1 MAEEEEKDRLSNE
14 LMNSIREQ
22 RKLRRQDIRRNIVAG
37 IGGAA
42 ETFRTGQSAKSVF
55 DRLRPDYSSQMMD
68 KREKMKRSSAI
79 LDKAARREE
88 YVFGKATADAQQR
101 ALIDRE
107 NRNVQDLRE
116 RDQAARTDSATKAR
130 QKAKIAAKNTKVNN
144 NYKDLERLDTPSESA
159 KARFADM
166 PTYEERLR
174 QEAEAGYEGA
184 GDVGQ
189 ANAKARHGT
198 REKAIQAMMR
208 TPELQAQTSENAKRD
223 AKARLESMAATNP
236 QDKDMVWAMGE
247 ASKKAAANPSEIH
260 QSLDVN
266 TRQKTMEAEQNHSED
281 IENINRENAEVD
293 GAFERETRR
302 LFQSDT
308 ETGEVTENAPAL
320 VGEGRNVMGSAE
332 REAGRIY
339 ASKLE
344 KLADVDREAGQAT
357 GEDIARI
364 NEQLEGQL
372 SRMQEEQTAGIG
384 EEGEAAPQA
393 GFLGFSDIKK
403 PAGGSQAH
411 FRALLEVIDKYP
423 ESPPAQHAK
432 QQIVNTQDFKD
443 YQKKHFGQDIN
454 VDSNVVYKEM
464 VRDWRKQ
471 NREDMAKFREKRFE
485 KRQKERELSRPLK
498 KDQSKVKTA
507 RAVNGA
513 GDGRIEE
520 MSLPLPPSTEK

>member
-1 MAEEEEKDRLSNE
+1 MAEEKDRLSNE

-68 KREKMKRSSAI
+68 KREKMKRSSSI

-88 YVFGKATADAQQR
+88 YVFGKATQDAQQR

-130 QKAKIAAKNTKVNN
+130 QKAKIAAKNTTVTN
-144 NYKDLERLDTPSESA
+144 NYKDLKNLDTPSESA

-174 QEAEAGYEGA
+174 QEAEADYDGKE
-184 GDVGQ
+184 DFEKE
-189 ANAKARHGT
+189 NAKARHGT

-208 TPELQAQTSENAKRD
+208 TPGQQAKASENAKRD

-266 TRQKTMEAEQNHSED
+266 TRQKTMEAEQNHAED
-281 IENINRENAEVD
+281 IENINQENAEID
-293 GAFERETRR
+293 G
-302 LFQSDT
+302 SYG
-308 ETGEVTENAPAL
+308 ETGSTLSKETGDPTLEGPAI
-320 VGEGRNVMGSAE
+320 VGRKVMGSAE
-332 REAGRIY
+332 REAGKIY
-339 ASKLE
+339 AAKLE
-344 KLADVDREAGQAT
+344 KLEDIDREAGQAT
-357 GEDIARI
+357 GEDITRI

-384 EEGEAAPQA
+384 EEGGAAPQT

-432 QQIVNTQDFKD
+432 QQIVNTQDFKN
-443 YQKKHFGQDIN
+443 YQKKNFGEDLN

-471 NREDMAKFREKRFE
+471 NREDMAKFRAKRSEKRT
-485 KRQKERELSRPLK
+485 RERDSERTRRLEERGRPLRTK
-498 KDQSKVKTA
+498 QNAQVASTVSGATPPGAESASQQAQSKK
-507 RAVNGA
+507 
-513 GDGRIEE
+513 
-520 MSLPLPPSTEK
+520 

>member
-1 MAEEEEKDRLSNE
+1 MAEEKDRLSNE

-130 QKAKIAAKNTKVNN
+130 QKAKIAAQNTRVNN
-144 NYKDLERLDTPSESA
+144 NYKDLKRLDTPSESA

-174 QEAEAGYEGA
+174 QEAEAKYEGA

-189 ANAKARHGT
+189 ANAIANHGT

-208 TPELQAQTSENAKRD
+208 TPGLQAQTSENAKRD

-266 TRQKTMEAEQNHSED
+266 TRQKTMEAEQNHAED
-281 IENINRENAEVD
+281 IENINRENAEID
-293 GAFERETRR
+293 GSYRKTGSTLAK
-302 LFQSDT
+302 
-308 ETGEVTENAPAL
+308 ETGDPTLEGPAI
-320 VGEGRNVMGSAE
+320 VGRNVMGSAE
-332 REAGRIY
+332 REAGKIY

-432 QQIVNTQDFKD
+432 QQIVNTQDFKE

-471 NREDMAKFREKRFE
+471 NREDMAKFRKKRFE
-485 KRQKERELSRPLK
+485 KRQKELELSRPLK

-513 GDGRIEE
+513 GAGRIEA
-520 MSLPLPPSTEK
+520 MSLPLPPSTET